1 MATYNNG
8 SVVQCMRQYEMF
20 ANIVGMQINGNNF
33 WKQHSLEN
41 NEIDNFSTD
50 IIKVF
55 ENVYQFG
62 IKRNEP
68 YNPNE
73 NQNQQQNQE
82 VVNNPTIVNQ
92 VNINKDDL
100 VVRQFVD
107 DNYKMY
113 YFKQDNNIE
122 EAPSTSEDDMEEDN
136 KQNVLE
142 DPSTEETNN

>member
-1 MATYNNG
+1 
-8 SVVQCMRQYEMF
+8 
-20 ANIVGMQINGNNF
+20 
-33 WKQHSLEN
+33 LEN

-113 YFKQDNNIE
+113 YFKQDNNIDHIE
-122 EAPSTSEDDMEEDN
+122 
-136 KQNVLE
+136 
-142 DPSTEETNN
+142 